1 MNNDAVPDFFRRLW
15 RLPTAPARLGRRST
29 LDVETV
35 VATAV
40 RLADEGGLEA
50 ATLPKVAKKL
60 DVTPMSLYRY
70 VGSKQE
76 LLQLMLDAASPPQA
90 SAAEPSGWREGM
102 RLWASDLWEL
112 SMARPWIPRV
122 PIYRSPSGPN
132 QIAWLERGFAQLADT
147 GLGWGDKLMVL
158 TLLTGFVRHSA
169 LLAQD
174 LEEGR
179 SGHSEAED
187 KDGYARAL
195 RELVTPE
202 RFPHTAEMLASAALV
217 PSDEPA
223 GAAVRTDFDAGLDLI
238 LDGLAQQVAESA

>member
-35 VATAV
+35 VASAV

-50 ATLPKVAKKL
+50 ATLPKVAKEL

-76 LLQLMLDAASPPQA
+76 LLQLMLDAASPPRTP
-90 SAAEPSGWREGM
+90 AAEPSGWREGM

-112 SMARPWIPRV
+112 YTDRPWIPRV

-147 GLGWGDKLMVL
+147 GLDWGDKLMVL

-179 SGHSEAED
+179 SDHSETED

-195 RELVTPE
+195 RALVTPE
-202 RFPHTAEMLASAALV
+202 HYPHTAEMLASAALL

-223 GAAVRTDFDAGLDLI
+223 GAAVRADFDAGLELV
-238 LDGLAQQVAESA
+238 LDGLAHQLPEDA